1 MAQKT
6 IWDTLDNRMHDR
18 DFMVSYYNTRNEE
31 IKKAHPTNEFS
42 LSNVNTNT
50 VSINDLRDDVIIES
64 SELEKEIIIQNF
76 PKEKGGYLVVAKII
90 ED

>member
-1 MAQKT
+1 MSKIMTVDILSSIKGAQPSEAVNK
-6 IWDTLDNRMHDR
+6 L
-18 DFMVSYYNTRNEE
+18 FEE

>member
-1 MAQKT
+1 MSKIMTVDILSSIKGAQPSEAVNK
-6 IWDTLDNRMHDR
+6 L
-18 DFMVSYYNTRNEE
+18 FEE

-42 LSNVNTNT
+42 LSNANNNA
-50 VSINDLRDDVIIES
+50 VSIDDLRDDIIIES
-64 SELEKEIIIQNF
+64 SEIEKEIIIQNF